1 MRTDCSS
8 IVFTA
13 SSDHIFM
20 AFRFTKKKHETAV
33 ATNTHPVPGYP
44 RNAENV
50 SPNDNWQSFGLKPS
64 PKFGNTAQRW
74 RRKKTDGAGGS
85 GNATEL
91 RRTLQLMVY
100 EDTVEMSLVHS
111 VVILYILVYCLKT
124 YSQTMRQM
132 IEKVQGVVLISWEPQ
147 LSGWSRKSAIRD
159 VTKLPRRRCRRLQR
173 KKKKHALGFCGFFFL
188 GGEGQVFV
196 MNFVW
201 AMHVMKGADDG
212 FYGCFWAVFFWRCN
226 ESDYDGSRE
235 SPT

>member
-13 SSDHIFM
+13 SFDHIFM

-159 VTKLPRRRCRRLQR
+159 VTKLPRRRWRRLQR
-173 KKKKHALGFCGFFFL
+173 KKKTCPWILWIFFFG

-212 FYGCFWAVFFWRCN
+212 FYGCFLGSFFLEMQWIWLWWQ
-226 ESDYDGSRE
+226 
-235 SPT
+235 

>member
-13 SSDHIFM
+13 SFDHIFM

-173 KKKKHALGFCGFFFL
+173 KKRTCPWILWFFFL
-188 GGEGQVFV
+188 GGRDRYLWWILYEPCTSWRELMMDFMDV
-196 MNFVW
+196 
-201 AMHVMKGADDG
+201 
-212 FYGCFWAVFFWRCN
+212 FWAVFFWRCN